1 LWCGLPELLATPVTV
16 DEAGAEDAEPEAVLT
31 TVVTET
37 EADGV
42 TVAVAVTVA
51 DAEAEPADVAA
62 VPVAEERPV
71 AALPSPEMGNWRL

>member
-1 LWCGLPELLATPVTV
+1 
-16 DEAGAEDAEPEAVLT
+16 VLT

-37 EADGV
+37 EAVGV

-51 DAEAEPADVAA
+51 DAEAEAADVAA

-71 AALPSPEMGNWRL
+71 AALPSPEMGN